1 MDNYRI
7 LANPSLLADEK
18 NINDINTKISFHD
31 KLKEFISHEY
41 SELYIPEDTFDKIN
55 NSIKYHIN
63 DLVINQIVNE
73 SLNSIIEQV
82 VINHKDK
89 KFDFFLPFD

>member
-18 NINDINTKISFHD
+18 NENTYNTKTSFND
-31 KLKEFISHEY
+31 KLKDVISHEY
-41 SELYIPEDTFDKIN
+41 NEIYIPQETYIKIN
-55 NSIKYHIN
+55 TSIKYHIN

-73 SLNSIIEQV
+73 SINSNIER
-82 VINHKDK
+82 VISEYKDK

>member
-18 NINDINTKISFHD
+18 NENINTKISFHD
-31 KLKEFISHEY
+31 KLKEVISHEY
-41 SELYIPEDTFDKIN
+41 SELYIPEDTYDKIN

>member
-18 NINDINTKISFHD
+18 NESMCDTKISFCD
-31 KLKEFISHEY
+31 KLKGVISHEY
-41 SELYIPEDTFDKIN
+41 NEIYIPQETYDKIN
-55 NSIKYHIN
+55 TSIKYHIN

-73 SLNSIIEQV
+73 SINSIIEK
-82 VINHKDK
+82 VILEYKDK
-89 KFDFFLPFD
+89 KFDFFIPFD

>member
-18 NINDINTKISFHD
+18 NENNMNIKISFCD
-31 KLKEFISHEY
+31 KLKGIISHEY
-41 SELYIPEDTFDKIN
+41 SEIYIPEETYDKIN
-55 NSIKYHIN
+55 SSIKYHIN

>member
-18 NINDINTKISFHD
+18 NENNMNIKISFCD
-31 KLKEFISHEY
+31 KLKGLISHEY
-41 SELYIPEDTFDKIN
+41 SELYIPEETYDKIN
-55 NSIKYHIN
+55 SSIKYHIN

-73 SLNSIIEQV
+73 SINCIIEQV